1 MSASFH
7 FDDLSRFTTG
17 TIGPKGQR
25 VFYLQADAD
34 GDVVSLKVEKQ
45 QVSALAEYLARL
57 LEDCPTVTDQVDPG
71 ALDETVLPEW
81 TAGPLGVAYDEGSD
95 RVVVVAEEL
104 LAEDHATEGDA
115 ATARFG
121 LSRAQAAA
129 FVERAREIVAAGR
142 EPCSYC
148 GRPLEPGTTWCPC
161 HN

>member
-1 MSASFH
+1 MTPSFH
-7 FDDLSRFTTG
+7 FDELDRFTAG

-34 GDVVSLKVEKQ
+34 GHIVSLKVEKQ

-57 LEDCPTVTDQVDPG
+57 LEDVPAHTDELDAG
-71 ALDETVLPEW
+71 DLDETVLPEW
-81 TAGPLGVAYDEGSD
+81 TAGPLGVAYDEAAD

-104 LAEDHATEGDA
+104 VEDDETDDA

-121 LSRAQAAA
+121 ISRAQAHA
-129 FVERAREIVAAGR
+129 FVARAREVVASGR
-142 EPCSYC
+142 APCPYC
-148 GRPLEPGTTWCPC
+148 GRPLEPGSTWCPC